1 MNYVDMK
8 KQIEEMMEKDYK
20 GFFKALVSAEKGV
33 SDEKILDKVYEQYM
47 YDDDIP
53 LISDDID
60 HLIYNFE
67 REKDEEME
75 F

>member
-1 MNYVDMK
+1 
-8 KQIEEMMEKDYK
+8 
-20 GFFKALVSAEKGV
+20 
-33 SDEKILDKVYEQYM
+33 M